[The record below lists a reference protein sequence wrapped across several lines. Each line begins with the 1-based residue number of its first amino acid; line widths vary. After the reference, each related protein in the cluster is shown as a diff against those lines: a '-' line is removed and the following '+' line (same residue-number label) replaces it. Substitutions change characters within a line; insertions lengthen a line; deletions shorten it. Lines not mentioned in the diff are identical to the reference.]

1 MKTKYLWRNLFR
13 EIARTLTRF
22 LSIFAISAIGVSF
35 FTGVRASGPDMKLTA
50 DAYLDRTQLADIT
63 ALSTAGLSEDDMD
76 AIRAIPGVAMAEPAL
91 ATDAMMRA
99 AVREEYPDTTV
110 ILVAQR
116 VSSVKSAHQILVLEE
131 GAVAG
136 LGTHEA
142 LMRDCAVYRQIAQI
156 QMGGNDDAAA

>member
-99 AVREEYPDTTV
+99 GDAEGKEFNMHLLSMPFQEVEEHPAKLSILPDF
-110 ILVAQR
+110 
-116 VSSVKSAHQILVLEE
+116 
-131 GAVAG
+131 
-136 LGTHEA
+136 
-142 LMRDCAVYRQIAQI
+142 
-156 QMGGNDDAAA
+156 

>member
-63 ALSTAGLSEDDMD
+63 ALSTAGLS
-76 AIRAIPGVAMAEPAL
+76 
-91 ATDAMMRA
+91 
-99 AVREEYPDTTV
+99 
-110 ILVAQR
+110 
-116 VSSVKSAHQILVLEE
+116 
-131 GAVAG
+131 
-136 LGTHEA
+136 
-142 LMRDCAVYRQIAQI
+142 
-156 QMGGNDDAAA
+156 